1 MFKDKIRW
9 GNALE
14 LKERSKYRNEMD
26 NSRKYFGEIMVSAL
40 GGQPY
45 QLFQQ
50 FVTNSNMTLL
60 HLEEHGERISTST
73 LLTQLILPCRQAQK
87 RENNC

>member
-1 MFKDKIRW
+1 
-9 GNALE
+9 
-14 LKERSKYRNEMD
+14 
-26 NSRKYFGEIMVSAL
+26 MVSAL

-50 FVTNSNMTLL
+50 FVTNMTLL